1 MQIAVL
7 LAAEAGAEN
16 APIIPHD
23 FNEVIWGSI
32 AFIIVF
38 ALIVWKGGPAI
49 KGMWNGRIERF
60 EGELSSAAEARAEA
74 EASLADVEGRIANA
88 EAERERI
95 LNEAARNAEAVR
107 AQLTE
112 RATQDAADVRR
123 RGASDIEAAQAQ
135 VSADL
140 SAELADLA
148 VGAAEAV
155 VANSLDQAAKED
167 LVEKYIASVGEA
179 R

>member
-1 MQIAVL
+1 MQNPVL

-16 APIIPHD
+16 APILPHD
-23 FNEVIWGSI
+23 FNEVIWGSL

-38 ALIVWKGGPAI
+38 ALIIWKGGPAI
-49 KGMWNGRIERF
+49 KGMWSGRIERF
-60 EGELSSAAEARAEA
+60 EGELSSAASARAEA
-74 EASLADVEGRIANA
+74 ESSLADVESRIANA

-95 LNEAARNAEAVR
+95 LAEADRNAEAVR
-107 AQLTE
+107 AQLAE
-112 RATQDAADVRR
+112 RAAQDAADVRR
-123 RGASDIEAAQAQ
+123 RGVADIEAAKAQ
-135 VSADL
+135 VAADL
-140 SAELADLA
+140 SSELADLA

-167 LVEKYIASVGEA
+167 LVERYIASVGES